1 MKKTLFLLALS
12 SLLFGCKP
20 TEPTET
26 VALQSYSNAYYG
38 FSLEFTE
45 DYSYCL
51 NDYCINTVPEDA
63 IGTFSLM
70 DANGVL
76 VASIQPYVNL
86 LNMSA
91 LDFGKRS
98 LELNREYSQN
108 LKEAFSGEQELT
120 FAGEDA
126 YSFVAEGGFEERGG
140 IMGMDEN
147 SYIALLDNSTSTEP
161 MLSVLLEGKYRVFYL
176 DHGKYF
182 FRIVYLES
190 DDTEKIIE
198 SFQFLKATQN

>member
-1 MKKTLFLLALS
+1 
-12 SLLFGCKP
+12 
-20 TEPTET
+20 
-26 VALQSYSNAYYG
+26 
-38 FSLEFTE
+38 
-45 DYSYCL
+45 
-51 NDYCINTVPEDA
+51 
-63 IGTFSLM
+63 M
-70 DANGVL
+70 DENGVL

-120 FAGEDA
+120 FAGENA

-140 IMGMDEN
+140 EIGMDEN
-147 SYIALLDNSTSTEP
+147 SYIALLDNSTNTDP
-161 MLSVLLEGKYRVFYL
+161 MISVFLEGKYRVFYL

-182 FRIVYLES
+182 FRIVYLEN